1 MFWIH
6 WIEILIYAKTY
17 VWVFLFVLRSRKIH
31 IFSISIFVCICKLQ
45 YVIHNIILSL
55 EKFTTTLSP
64 ENIPKFYVKSN
75 FMLKNNLHQ
84 VMYLVVVLTSN
95 AASALLLFTT
105 KNLIIPLFCKLKIT
119 CKLLTNNLNNQDSSM
134 S

>member
-1 MFWIH
+1 MNTLNRDINLCKNVCMNISCRASQLENTYIFNFPF
-6 WIEILIYAKTY
+6 LCAFAKQ
-17 VWVFLFVLRSRKIH
+17 
-31 IFSISIFVCICKLQ
+31 Q
-45 YVIHNIILSL
+45 YVTYNMILSV
-55 EKFTTTLSP
+55 EKFNYNL
-64 ENIPKFYVKSN
+64 ELKNIPKFYVKSN

-105 KNLIIPLFCKLKIT
+105 KNLIIPLFCKFKIT
-119 CKLLTNNLNNQDSSM
+119 CKLLTNNLNNQDSSI